1 MQHTQSAPAIDLDA
15 ATRGLA
21 TQPFAVL
28 LGTRMV
34 AVETGRAV
42 LELDVRPDLLQQ
54 NGFVHGGVL
63 AYLADNALTFAAATL
78 VGPGVLTA
86 GLTISY
92 LRPADG
98 ALLRADA
105 RAEHATG
112 RQVLSRCD
120 IVAVAEDGSE
130 RVVAAAQG
138 TVAVRR

>member
-1 MQHTQSAPAIDLDA
+1 VSAPAIDL
-15 ATRGLA
+15 ATARQGLA

-28 LGTRMV
+28 LGTRV
-34 AVETGRAV
+34 AAVEPGRAV
-42 LELDVRPDLLQQ
+42 LDLEVRPDLLQQ

-78 VGPGVLTA
+78 VGPDVLTA

-92 LRPADG
+92 LRPAAG
-98 ALLRADA
+98 AALRAEA
-105 RAEHATG
+105 VAEHATA

-120 IVAVAEDGSE
+120 VVAVAEDGTE